1 MGHGARRAHSRS
13 FVGAEGRRIP
23 LARVSH
29 MRRSPR
35 RLVTLISGAVRSR
48 VPGSRS
54 RRRARAGRTS
64 KPVRRPPHSYL
75 HRRRSAAHRFSA
87 RHLPA
92 GQLGGARDVRHV
104 RHRLHGPP
112 GADADPHARR
122 LGGPSASPRLSGGRR
137 GRGVL
142 RGARDLANRPRG
154 SVIESP
160 GVTVTR
166 TGEHGAFGGELL
178 TVNFGPHHPS
188 THGVLRLIV
197 DLDGEQIK
205 RIQPV
210 IGYLHT
216 GIEKQME
223 ALRWQQGVVVTDR
236 HDYLSPPINNL
247 AYALAVEKLMGVE
260 VPPRAQA
267 LRVIMSELT
276 RLSSHLV
283 WMGTSGLELGAMS
296 MLMYCFREREQIMD
310 LNEEISGF
318 RMHTSYIRPGGV
330 FADATPRFLEMLDK
344 FVREMPGHID
354 EYEDLLTMNPI
365 WRARTIGIGRL
376 PAEDAKVLGASGP
389 MLRGSG
395 VAWDLRKSMPYSGYE
410 SYDFEV
416 AVSNDCDCYGR
427 YLVRIKEMREAVKIL
442 RQALD
447 RLPDGPVNI
456 DDRKMLPPPREELET
471 SMEAVIH
478 HFKLFTEGYTVPAGD
493 AYVAVE
499 SGRGENGCYIV
510 SDGTHKPRRVKFRS
524 ASFVNLQALERM
536 ALNHMVADMIAII
549 GTADAVLGDCDR

>member
-1 MGHGARRAHSRS
+1 MS
-13 FVGAEGRRIP
+13 
-23 LARVSH
+23 
-29 MRRSPR
+29 
-35 RLVTLISGAVRSR
+35 T
-48 VPGSRS
+48 
-54 RRRARAGRTS
+54 
-64 KPVRRPPHSYL
+64 
-75 HRRRSAAHRFSA
+75 
-87 RHLPA
+87 
-92 GQLGGARDVRHV
+92 
-104 RHRLHGPP
+104 
-112 GADADPHARR
+112 
-122 LGGPSASPRLSGGRR
+122 
-137 GRGVL
+137 
-142 RGARDLANRPRG
+142 
-154 SVIESP
+154 IESP
-160 GVTVTR
+160 GVTISR
-166 TGEHGAFGGELL
+166 TGEQGAFGGELL

-205 RIQPV
+205 RVQPV

-260 VPPRAQA
+260 VPPRAKA

-296 MLMYCFREREQIMD
+296 MLMYCFRERETIMD

-330 FADATPRFLEMLDK
+330 FADSTPRFLEMLDK
-344 FVREMPGHID
+344 FIREMPGHVD

-365 WRARTIGIGRL
+365 WRSRTIGIGRL
-376 PAEDAKVLGASGP
+376 SPEDAKVLGASGP
-389 MLRGSG
+389 MIRGSG
-395 VAWDLRKSMPYSGYE
+395 VAWDLRKSIPYSGYE
-410 SYDFEV
+410 DYDFEV

-447 RLPDGPVNI
+447 RLPDGPVNV
-456 DDRKMLPPPREELET
+456 DARDLDGGRHPP
-471 SMEAVIH
+471 
-478 HFKLFTEGYTVPAGD
+478 
-493 AYVAVE
+493 
-499 SGRGENGCYIV
+499 
-510 SDGTHKPRRVKFRS
+510 
-524 ASFVNLQALERM
+524 LQALHRGLLGARGRCVRCRRVGPGRERLLHRQRRH
-536 ALNHMVADMIAII
+536 AQTAASQVPLGVVRQPAGAGADGAQPH
-549 GTADAVLGDCDR
+549 DRGHDRDHRHRRHGAWRLR

>member
-1 MGHGARRAHSRS
+1 MSTT
-13 FVGAEGRRIP
+13 E
-23 LARVSH
+23 
-29 MRRSPR
+29 
-35 RLVTLISGAVRSR
+35 
-48 VPGSRS
+48 
-54 RRRARAGRTS
+54 
-64 KPVRRPPHSYL
+64 
-75 HRRRSAAHRFSA
+75 
-87 RHLPA
+87 
-92 GQLGGARDVRHV
+92 
-104 RHRLHGPP
+104 
-112 GADADPHARR
+112 
-122 LGGPSASPRLSGGRR
+122 
-137 GRGVL
+137 
-142 RGARDLANRPRG
+142 
-154 SVIESP
+154 
-160 GVTVTR
+160 GVTITK
-166 TGEHGAFGGELL
+166 TGEKGAFGGELL

-197 DLDGEQIK
+197 DLDGEQIR
-205 RIQPV
+205 RITPV

-296 MLMYCFREREQIMD
+296 MLMYCFRERDTILDM
-310 LNEEISGF
+310 NEEISGF

-330 FADATPRFLEMLDK
+330 FADTTPRFLDMLDTFIK
-344 FVREMPGHID
+344 AMPGHID

-376 PAEDAKVLGASGP
+376 SPEDAKVLGASGP
-389 MLRGSG
+389 MIRGSG
-395 VAWDLRKSMPYSGYE
+395 IAWDLRKTMPYSGYE
-410 SYDFEV
+410 NYEFEV
-416 AVSNDCDCYGR
+416 ATSNDCDCYGR
-427 YLVRIKEMREAVKIL
+427 YLVRVKEMREAVKIL

-447 RLPDGPVNI
+447 RLPEGPINV

-478 HFKLFTEGYTVPAGD
+478 HFKLWTEGIRPPVGE
-493 AYVAVE
+493 AYVGVE
-499 SGRGENGCYIV
+499 SPRGELGFYIV
-510 SDGTHKPRRVKFRS
+510 SDGSGRPIRVHER
-524 ASFVNLQALERM
+524 APSFANLQALPTITEGG
-536 ALNHMVADMIAII
+536 AVADVVACIASMDPIM
-549 GTADAVLGDCDR
+549 GEVDR

>member
-1 MGHGARRAHSRS
+1 
-13 FVGAEGRRIP
+13 
-23 LARVSH
+23 VSTDTEQG
-29 MRRSPR
+29 MNIAQ
-35 RLVTLISGAVRSR
+35 T
-48 VPGSRS
+48 PG
-54 RRRARAGRTS
+54 
-64 KPVRRPPHSYL
+64 
-75 HRRRSAAHRFSA
+75 
-87 RHLPA
+87 
-92 GQLGGARDVRHV
+92 GG
-104 RHRLHGPP
+104 
-112 GADADPHARR
+112 
-122 LGGPSASPRLSGGRR
+122 S
-137 GRGVL
+137 
-142 RGARDLANRPRG
+142 
-154 SVIESP
+154 
-160 GVTVTR
+160 
-166 TGEHGAFGGELL
+166 AFGGELL

-197 DLDGEQIK
+197 DLDGEQVK
-205 RIQPV
+205 RVKPV

-247 AYALAVEKLMGVE
+247 AYALAVERLMGVE

-276 RLSSHLV
+276 RLVSHLV

-296 MLMYCFREREQIMD
+296 MLMYCFRERDTIMD
-310 LNEEISGF
+310 MNEEISGF

-330 FADATPRFLEMLDK
+330 FADATPRFLDMLDTFTRK
-344 FVREMPGHID
+344 MPGNID
-354 EYEDLLTMNPI
+354 EYEALLTDNPI
-365 WRARTIGIGRL
+365 WRRRTIGIGIL
-376 PAEDAKVLGASGP
+376 PPDVAKVMGASGP

-410 SYDFEV
+410 NYDFEI
-416 AVSNDCDCYGR
+416 ATSDLCDSYGR
-427 YLVRIKEMREAVKIL
+427 YQVRIKEMREAVKIL

-447 RLPDGPVNI
+447 KLPGGPVNI

-478 HFKLFTEGYTVPAGD
+478 HFKLFTEGYSVPPGD
-493 AYVAVE
+493 VYVAVE
-499 SGRGENGCYIV
+499 SGRGENGCYIS

-536 ALNHMVADMIAII
+536 ALNHYLADMIAII
-549 GTADAVLGDCDR
+549 GTADTVMGDVDR